1 MVGGLIEQIEEVEDG
16 ELFVMCR
23 GIGVEQKSTC
33 GVRVKPGLARFL
45 MKQGDRFWWQGRRAF
60 WTPAPERGL
69 SSVFVDVPLERTGY
83 STDKLPSRRKLEG
96 LARDMAGKG

>member
-16 ELFVMCR
+16 EFFVMCR
-23 GIGVEQKSTC
+23 GTGGERNNTC
-33 GVRVKPGLARFL
+33 GVRVKPASVRHL
-45 MKQGDRFWWQGRRAF
+45 MKPGDLFWWQGRRAF

-69 SSVFVDVPLERTGY
+69 SPAFVDVPLERTGY